1 MSRALNT
8 QLAGDVDGLNEVHV
22 LMELSSCDLRI
33 GAVNDAID
41 LAMLARPLGVR
52 FTFAGPLDDKFAAT
66 AARHGANVLRAKSRI
81 FSRRGLPLYAL
92 DVARW
97 LERLARHRPDV
108 VHLNYSG
115 YGPSLAC
122 AARMCRI
129 PIVARASGAFIES
142 NPSNRWVDRL
152 LANCAPQAGEYLAS
166 PLAPR
171 VVVTGDLFRP
181 ARISR
186 IDRRRIGLRPP
197 RILFLGQLVERKG
210 LHVLVEAF
218 VRMVVDAELWMVGGD
233 WKAGEY
239 PARIR
244 TAIESLGIASR
255 VTLLNH
261 RENIA
266 ALLQQADIFVL
277 PSLSEA
283 RPRSILEA
291 MLAELP
297 VVASDVGGI
306 PTVVEHERTG
316 LLVPPGDAA
325 ALADALDRLA
335 ASEATR
341 IGLGRAGRHYV
352 EQECQP
358 ERTARKYVDTYRA
371 MVADAR
377 PAPRALYGAGPLSR
391 PRPIR

>member
-1 MSRALNT
+1 MSARRHAELSAARSE
-8 QLAGDVDGLNEVHV
+8 QLHV
-22 LMELSSCDLRI
+22 LMELSSADLRI

-41 LAMLARPLGVR
+41 LAALARPLGVR
-52 FTFAGPLDDKFAAT
+52 FTFAGPLDEKFAA
-66 AARHGANVLRAKSRI
+66 AAAGNGAEVLPAKSRV
-81 FSRRGLPLYAL
+81 FSRRGFPLYAL

-97 LERLARHRPDV
+97 LERLARYRPDV

-122 AARMCRI
+122 AAHMCRI
-129 PIVARASGAFIES
+129 PIASRASGAFIES
-142 NPSNRWVDRL
+142 NPSNRWIDTL
-152 LANCAPQAGEYLAS
+152 LANCVPQAGELLAS

-181 ARISR
+181 ARISG
-186 IDRRRIGLRPP
+186 IDRRHIGMRPP

-218 VRMVVDAELWMVGGD
+218 VRMVVDAELWIVGGD
-233 WKAGEY
+233 WQVGEY

-244 TAIESLGIASR
+244 AAIDSLGIASR

-261 RENIA
+261 REDVA

-306 PTVVEHERTG
+306 ATVVEHETTG
-316 LLVPPGDAA
+316 LLVPPSDAV

-341 IGLGRAGRHYV
+341 IQLGKAGRQYV
-352 EQECQP
+352 EQECRP

-371 MVADAR
+371 MIRDAR
-377 PAPRALYGAGPLSR
+377 QAPRRLYGAGSVSA
-391 PRPIR
+391 IE

>member
-1 MSRALNT
+1 MSDRRNT
-8 QLAGDVDGLNEVHV
+8 PLSNDGDCSNELHV
-22 LMELSSCDLRI
+22 LMELWSSDLRI

-41 LAMLARPLGVR
+41 LAALARPLGVR
-52 FTFAGPLDDKFAAT
+52 FTFAGPLDEQFAA
-66 AARHGANVLRAKSRI
+66 AAAKHGAVVLRASSRM
-81 FSRRGLPLYAL
+81 FSRRGFPLYVL

-97 LERLARHRPDV
+97 LERLARYRPDV

-122 AARMCRI
+122 AARMCGI
-129 PIVARASGAFIES
+129 PIAGRASGAFIES
-142 NPSNRWVDRL
+142 NPSNRWVDTL
-152 LANCAPQAGEYLAS
+152 LANCAPQAGELLAS

-181 ARISR
+181 ARISG
-186 IDRRRIGLRPP
+186 IDRRPIGRRAP

-218 VRMVVDAELWMVGGD
+218 VRMVVDAELWIVGGD
-233 WKAGEY
+233 WNVGEY

-244 TAIESLGIASR
+244 RAIDSLGIATR

-261 RENIA
+261 RDNVAE
-266 ALLQQADIFVL
+266 LLQQADIFVL

-306 PTVVEHERTG
+306 PTVVDHETTG
-316 LLVPPGDAA
+316 LLVPPAEAA

-341 IGLGRAGRHYV
+341 IQLGKAGRHYV
-352 EQECQP
+352 EQECRL
-358 ERTARKYVDTYRA
+358 ERTARKYVDIYRA
-371 MVADAR
+371 MVEDAR
-377 PAPRALYGAGPLSR
+377 QAPRGLYGARPLSL
-391 PRPIR
+391 PRLTR

>member
-1 MSRALNT
+1 MSGALNAQVLSDEAE
-8 QLAGDVDGLNEVHV
+8 QLHV
-22 LMELSSCDLRI
+22 LMELWSSDLRM

-41 LAMLARPLGVR
+41 LAALARPLGVR
-52 FTFAGPLDDKFAAT
+52 FTFAGPLDERFTEA
-66 AARHGANVLRAKSRI
+66 AARHGADVLHATSRT
-81 FSRRGLPLYAL
+81 FSRSGLPLYTV

-97 LERLARHRPDV
+97 LERLARYRPDV

-122 AARMCRI
+122 AAHLCHI
-129 PIVARASGAFIES
+129 PIAGRASGAFIQS

-152 LANCAPQAGEYLAS
+152 LANCVPQAGELLES
-166 PLAPR
+166 PLGSR
-171 VVVTGDLFRP
+171 VIVTGDLFRP
-181 ARISR
+181 ARISG
-186 IDRRRIGLRPP
+186 IDRRHIGMRRP
-197 RILFLGQLVERKG
+197 RILYLGQLVERKG

-218 VRMVVDAELWMVGGD
+218 VRMVVDAELWIVGGD
-233 WKAGEY
+233 WSAGDY

-244 TAIESLGIASR
+244 EAIDGLGLADR

-261 RENIA
+261 RENVA

-306 PTVVEHERTG
+306 PTIVEHEKNG
-316 LLVPPGDAA
+316 LLVPPSDAA
-325 ALADALDRLA
+325 ALADAFDRLA

-341 IGLGRAGRHYV
+341 IQLGRAGRMHV
-352 EQECQP
+352 EQECRP

-371 MVADAR
+371 MVQDAR
-377 PAPRALYGAGPLSR
+377 QAPRRLHRAGSLAGPR
-391 PRPIR
+391 PTR

>member
-1 MSRALNT
+1 MSRVSTAPVPADAEG
-8 QLAGDVDGLNEVHV
+8 QLHV
-22 LMELSSCDLRI
+22 LMELSSSDLRI

-41 LAMLARPLGVR
+41 LAALARPLGVR
-52 FTFAGPLDDKFAAT
+52 FTFAGPLDETFAAA
-66 AARHGANVLRAKSRI
+66 AARHGAGVLRAASRV
-81 FSRRGLPLYAL
+81 FSRRGFPLYAV

-97 LERLARHRPDV
+97 LERLARYRPDV

-122 AARMCRI
+122 AAHMCHI
-129 PIVARASGAFIES
+129 PIAGRASGPFIDS
-142 NPSNRWVDRL
+142 NPSNRWVDTL
-152 LANCAPQAGEYLAS
+152 LANCAPQAGELLAS

-171 VVVTGDLFRP
+171 VIVTGDLFRP
-181 ARISR
+181 ARISG
-186 IDRRRIGLRPP
+186 IDRRRIGMRAP

-218 VRMVVDAELWMVGGD
+218 VRMVVDAELWIVGGD
-233 WKAGEY
+233 WEVGEY

-244 TAIESLGIASR
+244 AAIQSLGVAGR

-261 RENIA
+261 RHNVA

-297 VVASDVGGI
+297 VVASEVGGI
-306 PTVVEHERTG
+306 PTLVEHETTG
-316 LLVPPGDAA
+316 LLVPPSDAA
-325 ALADALDRLA
+325 ALARALDRLA

-341 IGLGRAGRHYV
+341 IRLGRAARDYV
-352 EQECQP
+352 EHECRP

-371 MVADAR
+371 MIADAR
-377 PAPRALYGAGPLSR
+377 QGPRRIYAAPALSR
-391 PRPIR
+391 PRLTR

>member
-1 MSRALNT
+1 MSRTHAT
-8 QLAGDVDGLNEVHV
+8 QSSAERDEGDELHV
-22 LMELSSCDLRI
+22 LMELSSSDLRI

-41 LAMLARPLGVR
+41 LAALARPLGVR
-52 FTFAGPLDDKFAAT
+52 FTFAGPLDEKFAA
-66 AARHGANVLRAKSRI
+66 AATRHGADVLRATSLV

-97 LERLARHRPDV
+97 LERLARYRPDV

-122 AARMCRI
+122 AAHICRI
-129 PIVARASGAFIES
+129 PIAGRGSGAFIES
-142 NPSNRWVDRL
+142 NPSNRWVDTL
-152 LANCAPQAGEYLAS
+152 LANCRPQASELLAS
-166 PLAPR
+166 PLASR

-181 ARISR
+181 ARISG
-186 IDRRRIGLRPP
+186 INRRQTGMRPP

-218 VRMVVDAELWMVGGD
+218 VRMVVDAELWLVGGD
-233 WKAGEY
+233 WGTGEY

-244 TAIESLGIASR
+244 TAIESLGIRNR

-261 RENIA
+261 RENVA

-306 PTVVEHERTG
+306 PTAIDHERTG
-316 LLVPPGDAA
+316 LLVPPGDAG
-325 ALADALDRLA
+325 ALGDALDRLA

-341 IGLGRAGRHYV
+341 IQLGRAGRHYV
-352 EQECQP
+352 EQECRP
-358 ERTARKYVDTYRA
+358 ERTARTYVETYRA
-371 MVADAR
+371 MVERAHPAAR
-377 PAPRALYGAGPLSR
+377 HAYRAGPLAR
-391 PRPIR
+391 VRFTR

>member
-1 MSRALNT
+1 MNRAVNVQQPADENVD
-8 QLAGDVDGLNEVHV
+8 QLHV
-22 LMELSSCDLRI
+22 LMELSSSDLRI

-41 LAMLARPLGVR
+41 LAALARPLGVR
-52 FTFAGPLDDKFAAT
+52 FTFAGPLDDRFAAA
-66 AARHGANVLRAKSRI
+66 AARHGAEVLRATSRV
-81 FSRRGLPLYAL
+81 FSRSGFPLYTL
-92 DVARW
+92 DVTRW

-122 AARMCRI
+122 AAHLCHL
-129 PIVARASGAFIES
+129 PIAGRASGPFIES
-142 NPSNRWVDRL
+142 NPSNRWVDTL
-152 LANCAPQAGEYLAS
+152 LANCVPQAGELLAS
-166 PLAPR
+166 PLASR

-181 ARISR
+181 ARISG
-186 IDRRRIGLRPP
+186 IDRRHIGRRRP

-210 LHVLVEAF
+210 LHILVEAF
-218 VRMVVDAELWMVGGD
+218 VRMVVDAELWIVGGD
-233 WKAGEY
+233 WSVGEY

-244 TAIESLGIASR
+244 AAVESLGIASR

-261 RENIA
+261 RDNVA
-266 ALLQQADIFVL
+266 ALMQQADIFVL

-306 PTVVEHERTG
+306 PTIVEHETTG
-316 LLVPPGDAA
+316 LLVPPSNAA
-325 ALADALDRLA
+325 ALAEAFDRLA

-341 IGLGRAGRHYV
+341 IQLGRAGRLHV
-352 EQECQP
+352 EQECRP

-371 MVADAR
+371 MVDEAR
-377 PAPRALYGAGPLSR
+377 RTPWRLHGAGPLSR
-391 PRPIR
+391 PRPTR

>member
-1 MSRALNT
+1 MSGRHAELSAARSEE
-8 QLAGDVDGLNEVHV
+8 LHV
-22 LMELSSCDLRI
+22 LMELSSADLRI

-41 LAMLARPLGVR
+41 LAALARPLGVR
-52 FTFAGPLDDKFAAT
+52 FTFAGPLDEKFAA
-66 AARHGANVLRAKSRI
+66 AAAGNGAEVLPAKSRV
-81 FSRRGLPLYAL
+81 FSRRGFPLYAL

-97 LERLARHRPDV
+97 LERLARYRPDV

-122 AARMCRI
+122 AAHMCRI
-129 PIVARASGAFIES
+129 PIASRASGAFIES
-142 NPSNRWVDRL
+142 NPSNRWIDTL
-152 LANCAPQAGEYLAS
+152 LANCVPQAGELLAS

-181 ARISR
+181 ARISG
-186 IDRRRIGLRPP
+186 IDRRHIGMRPP

-218 VRMVVDAELWMVGGD
+218 VRMVVDAELWIVGGD
-233 WKAGEY
+233 WQVGEY

-244 TAIESLGIASR
+244 AAIDSLGIASR

-261 RENIA
+261 REDVA

-306 PTVVEHERTG
+306 ATVVEHETTG
-316 LLVPPGDAA
+316 LLVPPSDPA

-335 ASEATR
+335 ASQATR
-341 IGLGRAGRHYV
+341 IQLGKAGRHYV
-352 EQECQP
+352 EQECRP

-371 MVADAR
+371 MIQDAR
-377 PAPRALYGAGPLSR
+377 QASRRLYGAGSLSA
-391 PRPIR
+391 IE

>member
-1 MSRALNT
+1 MSHTRNT
-8 QLAGDVDGLNEVHV
+8 PQPAAGDGINELHV
-22 LMELSSCDLRI
+22 LMELSSSDLRI

-41 LAMLARPLGVR
+41 LAALARPLGVR
-52 FTFAGPLDDKFAAT
+52 FTFAGPVDEKFAA
-66 AARHGANVLRAKSRI
+66 AATKHGAEVLRATSRI

-97 LERLARHRPDV
+97 LERLARYRPDV

-122 AARMCRI
+122 AARICGI
-129 PIVARASGAFIES
+129 PIAGRASGAFIES
-142 NPSNRWVDRL
+142 NPSNRWVDTL
-152 LANCAPQAGEYLAS
+152 LANCVPQAGELLAS

-171 VVVTGDLFRP
+171 VVITGDLFRP
-181 ARISR
+181 ARISG
-186 IDRRRIGLRPP
+186 IDRRRIGMRPP

-233 WKAGEY
+233 WEVGEY
-239 PARIR
+239 PTRIR
-244 TAIESLGIASR
+244 RAIDALGIASR

-261 RENIA
+261 RDNVA

-297 VVASDVGGI
+297 IVASDVGGI
-306 PTVVEHERTG
+306 PTIVEHETTG
-316 LLVPPGDAA
+316 VLVPPADAP

-341 IGLGRAGRHYV
+341 IELGRAGRHYV
-352 EQECQP
+352 EHECRP
-358 ERTARKYVDTYRA
+358 ERTARKYVDIYRA
-371 MVADAR
+371 MVDDAR
-377 PAPRALYGAGPLSR
+377 QAPRGLSGVRPLSL
-391 PRPIR
+391 PRLTR

>member
-1 MSRALNT
+1 MTCLQSGPSPAGAND
-8 QLAGDVDGLNEVHV
+8 QLHV
-22 LMELSSCDLRI
+22 LMELSSSDLRI
-33 GAVNDAID
+33 GAVNDALD
-41 LAMLARPLGVR
+41 LAALARPLGVR
-52 FTFAGPLDDKFAAT
+52 FTFAGPIDDKFAA
-66 AARHGANVLRAKSRI
+66 AAGNGAGVLRATSRV
-81 FSRRGLPLYAL
+81 FSRSGFPLYAL

-97 LERLARHRPDV
+97 LQRLASTRPDI
-108 VHLNYSG
+108 VHLNYNG

-122 AARMCRI
+122 AAHLCGI
-129 PIVARASGAFIES
+129 PIAGRASGAFIKN
-142 NPSNRWVDRL
+142 NPSNRWISTL
-152 LANCAPQAGEYLAS
+152 LANCAPQAGELLAS

-181 ARISR
+181 ARISG
-186 IDRRRIGLRPP
+186 IDRGRIGMRAP

-210 LHVLVEAF
+210 LHVLIEAF
-218 VRMVVDAELWMVGGD
+218 VRMVVDAELWLVGGD
-233 WKAGEY
+233 WAVGEY

-244 TAIESLGIASR
+244 AAIESLGIASR

-261 RENIA
+261 RENVA

-291 MLAELP
+291 MLADLP

-306 PTVVEHERTG
+306 PTVVKHETTG
-316 LLVPPGDAA
+316 LLVPPSDAS

-341 IGLGRAGRHYV
+341 IQLGKAGRHYV
-352 EQECQP
+352 EQECRP
-358 ERTARKYVDTYRA
+358 ERTAGKYVDTYRA
-371 MVADAR
+371 MIADAR
-377 PAPRALYGAGPLSR
+377 QARRRLYGAGPLSR
-391 PRPIR
+391 LRLTR

>member
-1 MSRALNT
+1 MSDPRNAP
-8 QLAGDVDGLNEVHV
+8 LATDGHGINELQV
-22 LMELSSCDLRI
+22 LMELSSSDLRI

-41 LAMLARPLGVR
+41 LAALARPLGVR
-52 FTFAGPLDDKFAAT
+52 FTFAGPLDDNFAA
-66 AARHGANVLRAKSRI
+66 AATRHEATVLRATSRV
-81 FSRRGLPLYAL
+81 FSRRGFPLYAL

-108 VHLNYSG
+108 VHMNYNG

-122 AARMCRI
+122 AARMCGI
-129 PIVARASGAFIES
+129 PIAGRASGAFIES
-142 NPSNRWVDRL
+142 NPSNHWIDTL
-152 LANCAPQAGEYLAS
+152 LANCAPQAGELLAS
-166 PLAPR
+166 PLASR
-171 VVVTGDLFRP
+171 VVITGDLFRP
-181 ARISR
+181 ARISG
-186 IDRRRIGLRPP
+186 IDRRRIDMRAP

-218 VRMVVDAELWMVGGD
+218 VRMVVDAELWIVGGD
-233 WKAGEY
+233 WNVGEY

-244 TAIESLGIASR
+244 RAIDSLGIASR

-261 RENIA
+261 RDNVAE
-266 ALLQQADIFVL
+266 LLQQADIFVL

-306 PTVVEHERTG
+306 PTVIEDETTG
-316 LLVPPGDAA
+316 LLVPPADAA
-325 ALADALDRLA
+325 GLADALDRLA

-341 IGLGRAGRHYV
+341 IQLGRAGRRYV
-352 EQECQP
+352 EQECRP
-358 ERTARKYVDTYRA
+358 ERTARKYVDIYRA
-371 MVADAR
+371 MIEDAR
-377 PAPRALYGAGPLSR
+377 QAPRGLYGARPLSR
-391 PRPIR
+391 PRLTR